1 VRLRTATTI
10 VLALAAGLAA
20 GCGSDEEG
28 EPLPQGQ
35 ATELLGQLDS
45 IQARFEAG
53 SGACNDITE
62 GDDTNLAVVQRVLN
76 SLPDD
81 VDADLRDALT
91 QSFDR
96 LFELVR
102 EECAEE
108 EPTETETTPTETE
121 TVPTEP
127 ETETT
132 ETETV
137 PTETVPTETE
147 TTPTETETEPG
158 LPPGQGGEP
167 PGQGGENPGQGN
179 GGGVV
184 VPGEEGG

>member
-1 VRLRTATTI
+1 VRLRTPTTI
-10 VLALAAGLAA
+10 ALALAAGLAA

-45 IQARFEAG
+45 IQARFDAG

-62 GDDTNLAVVQRVLN
+62 GDDTNIAVVERVLD

-91 QSFDR
+91 QSFNR
-96 LFELVR
+96 LFELAQ
-102 EECAEE
+102 EECTEE
-108 EPTETETTPTETE
+108 EPTDTETE
-121 TVPTEP
+121 TETEPEPVPT

-147 TTPTETETEPG
+147 TVPTETEPAP
-158 LPPGQGGEP
+158 PPGQGGEP
-167 PGQGGENPGQGN
+167 PGQGGENPGQGD
-179 GGGVV
+179 GGGVG
-184 VPGEEGG
+184 VPGEDDG

>member
-10 VLALAAGLAA
+10 VLALGAGLAA

-28 EPLPQGQ
+28 EPLPQAQ
-35 ATELLGQLDS
+35 AADLLGQLDS

-53 SGACNDITE
+53 GAACNDITE
-62 GDDTNLAVVQRVLN
+62 GDDTNVTVVQRLLD

-81 VDADLRDALT
+81 VDPDLRGALA
-91 QSFDR
+91 QSFDH
-96 LFELVR
+96 LFELVQQ
-102 EECAEE
+102 ECVEE
-108 EPTETETTPTETE
+108 EPTDTETE
-121 TVPTEP
+121 TETEPQTVPT

-137 PTETVPTETE
+137 PTDTAPTETE
-147 TTPTETETEPG
+147 TVPPTDTEPA

-167 PGQGGENPGQGN
+167 PGQSGDNPGQGN

-184 VPGEEGG
+184 VPGEDDG